1 MGTLWGGVGI
11 GGARGGLK
19 GHLRG
24 NQERVTGGPGGR
36 RWPSR
41 GASGS
46 LGGTLGSGQGPVR
59 VGDRGPPG
67 GGVWARG
74 PISFAVYF

>member
-24 NQERVTGGPGGR
+24 NQERATGGPGERG
-36 RWPSR
+36 WLSL

-46 LGGTLGSGQGPVR
+46 LGGTLGTGQGPVW
-59 VGDRGPPG
+59 VGDMGPPG
-67 GGVWARG
+67 GGGRARG
-74 PISFAVYF
+74 PTSY